1 MPAPPDLPGTDD
13 PQGQVAML
21 MTLMRALQGV
31 MQTESALLSGMR
43 LERLR
48 ELQAERVALAR
59 SYAWALRRL
68 RKTPEVLATLDGEG
82 RSLLDCAMRELQTS
96 VRRHAE
102 RLVEVRTVAEEV
114 VRAIDEGLGSP
125 DVGHGAASRP
135 AGKAGTGRVIV
146 LAFDRSREPSAGS
159 SDETGTTGQLSNDA

>member
-1 MPAPPDLPGTDD
+1 MPALSDTPGSHD

-31 MQTESALLSGMR
+31 MQAEGALLSGMR

-59 SYAWALRRL
+59 SYARALRRL
-68 RKTPEVLATLDGEG
+68 RKRPEILATLDGEG
-82 RSLLDCAMRELQTS
+82 RNLLDCAMRELQTS

-114 VRAIDEGLGSP
+114 VRVIGEGLDRP
-125 DVGHGAASRP
+125 DGGHGVALRP
-135 AGKAGTGRVIV
+135 TGKAETGRVVV
-146 LAFDRSREPSAGS
+146 LAFDRPREPSTGS
-159 SDETGTTGQLSNDA
+159 SAGTGTIGQLSDDA